1 MPVDPN
7 WKKAKDLLVQDIAGG
22 FIPDD
27 MDHSDV
33 KQLQAEYR
41 VCILENFKKNLQGL
55 QKRMKENSD
64 IAINDGLLLNADREM
79 FPETG
84 PTLFPYPRCPGSAA
98 ERLLK
103 QDISDGHIENQK
115 PQTVWL
121 SCPEYQVFPLSIFCK
136 HIYQEGYKRQ
146 AKSYWMNRQKK
157 YFYYLLRHYNIC

>member
-1 MPVDPN
+1 MPADPN
-7 WKKAKDLLVQDIAGG
+7 WKKARDLLVQDIAGG

-27 MDHSDV
+27 MNPSDV
-33 KQLQAEYR
+33 QQLRVEYC
-41 VCILENFKKNLQGL
+41 VCIVENFKKNLQSL
-55 QKRMKENSD
+55 RKRMKKKSD
-64 IAINDGLLLNADREM
+64 TAITDGLFLNADRET

-84 PTLFPYPRCPGSAA
+84 PSLFPYPRWPGSAA

-103 QDISDGHIENQK
+103 QDISDGHVENQK

-121 SCPEYQVFPLSIFCK
+121 SRPEYQVFPLSIFRK

-157 YFYYLLRHYNIC
+157 